1 MGKIAVITDSN
12 SGITQKQAEQYGVV
26 VVPMPFLIAGE
37 TYFEDV
43 TLTHDAFFA
52 RLQEDVDI
60 STSQPSPETVMEI
73 WDKAL
78 ETSEEVV
85 YIPMSSGLSGS
96 CQTAIMLADDYDGK
110 VQVVNNQRIS
120 VTQKQSVLDA
130 LALVGQ
136 GWSAKADQRK
146 VRRRKV
152 RIQHLYYVRYLKIS
166 KKRWTYH
173 PGSGSIRNSTALKAG
188 SSDTGREVRCLYG
201 RKDQ

>member
-78 ETSEEVV
+78 ETSEEIV

-96 CQTAIMLADDYDGK
+96 CQIAIMLADDYDGK
-110 VQVVNNQRIS
+110 VQVVNNQHFGNTEAVCIRCTHFGGPG
-120 VTQKQSVLDA
+120 VER
-130 LALVGQ
+130 
-136 GWSAKADQRK
+136 KADQRK

-166 KKRWTYH
+166 QKRWTYH
-173 PGSGSIRNSTALKAG
+173 PGSGSVRNSTALKAG

>member
-52 RLQEDVDI
+52 RLQEDVEI

-85 YIPMSSGLSGS
+85 YIPMSSGLSAPVRQRS
-96 CQTAIMLADDYDGK
+96 CLQMIMMERYRLLI
-110 VQVVNNQRIS
+110 IS
-120 VTQKQSVLDA
+120 A
-130 LALVGQ
+130 F
-136 GWSAKADQRK
+136 R
-146 VRRRKV
+146 
-152 RIQHLYYVRYLKIS
+152 
-166 KKRWTYH
+166 
-173 PGSGSIRNSTALKAG
+173 
-188 SSDTGREVRCLYG
+188 
-201 RKDQ
+201 

>member
-52 RLQEDVDI
+52 RLQEDVEI

-78 ETSEEVV
+78 ETFRCPVDCPAPV
-85 YIPMSSGLSGS
+85 RQRS
-96 CQTAIMLADDYDGK
+96 CLQMIMMERYRLLI
-110 VQVVNNQRIS
+110 IS
-120 VTQKQSVLDA
+120 A
-130 LALVGQ
+130 F
-136 GWSAKADQRK
+136 R
-146 VRRRKV
+146 
-152 RIQHLYYVRYLKIS
+152 
-166 KKRWTYH
+166 
-173 PGSGSIRNSTALKAG
+173 
-188 SSDTGREVRCLYG
+188 
-201 RKDQ
+201 

>member
-1 MGKIAVITDSN
+1 
-12 SGITQKQAEQYGVV
+12 
-26 VVPMPFLIAGE
+26 MPFLIAGE

-136 GWSAKADQRK
+136 GGVQSR
-146 VRRRKV
+146 
-152 RIQHLYYVRYLKIS
+152 S
-166 KKRWTYH
+166 KK
-173 PGSGSIRNSTALKAG
+173 S
-188 SSDTGREVRCLYG
+188 
-201 RKDQ
+201 